1 MDSTTPLLMMG
12 NSTPM
17 RISAPRY
24 APRYAPELHSRFRE
38 FCRYIPEKR
47 RRAALRF
54 RRYFFLHV
62 VPKPRNLF
70 IQTPTDFLKFIYGC
84 IL

>member
-1 MDSTTPLLMMG
+1 MTEKCIGGSQLPLSWLG
-12 NSTPM
+12 ILS
-17 RISAPRY
+17 PR
-24 APRYAPELHSRFRE
+24 RDTRLELDSRFRE
-38 FCRYIPEKR
+38 LCRHIPEKR

-54 RRYFFLHV
+54 RHYFFLHV